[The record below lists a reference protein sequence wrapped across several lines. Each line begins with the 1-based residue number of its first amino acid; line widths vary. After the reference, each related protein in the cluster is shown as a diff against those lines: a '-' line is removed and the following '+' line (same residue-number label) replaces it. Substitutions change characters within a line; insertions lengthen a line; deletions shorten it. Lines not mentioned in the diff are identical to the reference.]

1 MLIKS
6 ADDKSKRLAL
16 LHDLQ
21 HSPMLNAS
29 QKIGENWYGSSR

>member
-21 HSPMLNAS
+21 QSPALPHPPFQQATPHWP
-29 QKIGENWYGSSR
+29 KI